1 MRYCS
6 VLHIPARW
14 RKAVLSAVAGVAV
27 VIALGGTML
36 ALAFSLAAAT
46 DPLADLRAGADALD
60 AGRYPAAIAALKG
73 LPQRLPKL
81 ADYAAWFL
89 ASAQSASKDYA
100 AVPSTLDAV
109 FKQSPAS
116 PLVPRSVLLAANALT
131 QNNNPAAA
139 LELLRKYYSVLSQ
152 PKGDFAM
159 AAAFAGSG
167 DNVSAA
173 IYYQRVYY
181 GFPVSAEAGLASVE
195 IEKLKASLDDKYPPA
210 LPGAMLGR
218 AIKLLDAGQAVRAR
232 KELEALISQL
242 GGAERDL
249 ARVRIGV
256 AYYTAEE
263 NAVAYKYLSTLE
275 VASPEADAER
285 LYYLM
290 QSARRLNNLDE
301 MDAVAAKL
309 GRLHPNSTWRLQ
321 AVLAAANRY
330 LTENKADQYEPLYR
344 ACYESF
350 PQDKQAAGCHWK
362 VTWLHYL
369 RREPDAAE
377 MLRAHLRLFPASE
390 NASGA
395 LYFLGRLADQSRD
408 RPAARAFYDEISRE
422 YPNQYYAMLARDRLT
437 PVATAGPSPAAAEF
451 LKTVGFPQRARTTV
465 FDATAS
471 SLARIERAKMLVS
484 AGLKDWAEIELRY
497 GAQNGDQPHLL
508 AMQLGA
514 LIGDGQPAQAIR
526 YIKSYAGNYL
536 SLPIDSAPPD
546 FWHLAFPLPYRADLE
561 RFSKQNDL
569 DPFLM
574 AALIRQESEFDPK
587 VTSRANARGLT
598 QIEPVTGRE
607 LSRKLKIP
615 AYTTAKLFQPT
626 LNLQFGTYYLRLVT
640 NQLGGHTEAA
650 LAAYNA
656 GMTRAKSWLTWGDF
670 QEPAEFVE
678 TVPFTQ
684 TRGYIQAVL
693 RNADAYRR
701 IYGPSTGSANR

>member
-1 MRYCS
+1 MRCCL
-6 VLHIPARW
+6 VLRILVHKHNAHW
-14 RKAVLSAVAGVAV
+14 RNAALSAVAVVAAVAGVTF
-27 VIALGGTML
+27 ALR
-36 ALAFSLAAAT
+36 AAS
-46 DPLADLRAGADALD
+46 DPLTDLKAGADALD

-81 ADYAAWFL
+81 ADYSAWFL
-89 ASAQSASKDYA
+89 ASAQSAMKDYA
-100 AVPSTLDAV
+100 AVPGTLDTV

-116 PLVPRSVLLAANALT
+116 PLVPRSALLAAAALT
-131 QNNNPAAA
+131 QDNNPSAA
-139 LELLRKYYSVLSQ
+139 LDLLRKYYSVIAQ
-152 PKGDFAM
+152 PKGDLAM

-181 GFPVSAEAGLASVE
+181 GYPVSAEATQAATE
-195 IEKLKASLDDKYPPA
+195 IEKFKIDLGEKYPPA
-210 LPGAMLGR
+210 LPTAMLGR

-232 KELEALISQL
+232 KEFETLVPQL

-256 AYYTAEE
+256 AHYTAEE

-285 LYYLM
+285 LYYVM
-290 QSARRLNNLDE
+290 QCARRLNNLEE
-301 MDAVAAKL
+301 MDAVAARL
-309 GRLHPNSTWRLQ
+309 SSLHPNSPWRLQ

-330 LTENKADQYEPLYR
+330 LTENKPDQYEPLYR
-344 ACYESF
+344 ACFESF

-362 VTWLHYL
+362 VAWVHYL
-369 RREPDAAE
+369 RRESDAAE

-390 NASGA
+390 NASAA
-395 LYFLGRLADQSRD
+395 LYFLGRLAEQSRD
-408 RPAARAFYDEISRE
+408 RASARAYYDEIARE

-437 PVATAGPSPAAAEF
+437 PVATVEPSPAAAEF
-451 LKTVGFPQRARTTV
+451 LRTVGFPQRARTTV
-465 FDATAS
+465 FDASVS
-471 SLARIERAKMLVS
+471 SKARIDRAKMLVS

-508 AMQLGA
+508 AMELAA

-536 SLPIDSAPPD
+536 FLPINSAPLD
-546 FWHLAFPLPYRADLE
+546 FWKLAFPLPYRADLE
-561 RFSKQNDL
+561 RFSKQNNL
-569 DPFLM
+569 DPYLM
-574 AALIRQESEFDPK
+574 AALIRQESEFDAK
-587 VTSRANARGLT
+587 VTSPANARGLT
-598 QIEPVTGRE
+598 QIEPATGRE

-615 AYTTAKLFQPT
+615 KYTTAKLFQPS

-640 NQLGGHTEAA
+640 DQLGGHTEAA

-670 QEPAEFVE
+670 KEPAEFVE

-701 IYGPSTGSANR
+701 IYGPNSNN